1 MADTQYPG
9 TLFPTVGFE
18 VSSTTGSPNNY
29 TTSDTYGF
37 DQNELNMG
45 IRIKALTGINPMR
58 DDADWALNAIKDNDL
73 MLAGQNTLITNY
85 MMNKYV
91 SV

>member
-1 MADTQYPG
+1 
-9 TLFPTVGFE
+9 
-18 VSSTTGSPNNY
+18 
-29 TTSDTYGF
+29 
-37 DQNELNMG
+37 MG